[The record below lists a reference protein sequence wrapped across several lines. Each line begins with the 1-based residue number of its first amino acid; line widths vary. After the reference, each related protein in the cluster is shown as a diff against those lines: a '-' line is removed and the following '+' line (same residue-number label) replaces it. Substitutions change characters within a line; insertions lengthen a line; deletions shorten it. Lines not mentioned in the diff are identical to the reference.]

1 MIMKKILQ
9 HIRNAFKPREE
20 LTDDVVVKFLHVL
33 ERVRAEEMSCT
44 DMYAR
49 LDEFVEQEVK
59 SNDAEKLMPLIH
71 EHLDLCPECSDE
83 YEALLAVLENT
94 RE

>member
-1 MIMKKILQ
+1 MIMKNILQ

-20 LTDDVVVKFLHVL
+20 LTDDVVVKFLNVL
-33 ERVRAEEMSCT
+33 EKVRAEEMSCT
-44 DMYAR
+44 DMFAR

-59 SNDAEKLMPLIH
+59 SHDAEKLMPLIH
-71 EHLDLCPECSDE
+71 EHLDLCPECNDE